1 MKKRQSVPLQRQS
14 LKPTLDGYFILKRY
28 FPKHSTITV
37 PYPPTELTDEE
48 LEKLR
53 SQLDKSLPIF
63 SMMTDLWDWDLH
75 FENDL
80 SDDWYYDAAFGQ
92 QSSIN
97 ALAEQL
103 AEYFLEKVEEY
114 NMDYDS
120 YQDPDAFRLL
130 VMEKARQFI
139 VNWRQNIPKTI
150 AQP

>member
-1 MKKRQSVPLQRQS
+1 MKRQS
-14 LKPTLDGYFILKRY
+14 LKPTLAGYFILKRY

-37 PYPPTELTDEE
+37 PYPPADLSDEE

-53 SQLDKSLPIF
+53 SQLDKALPRY
-63 SMMTDLWDWDLH
+63 SMMMDLWDWDLH

-97 ALAEQL
+97 ALAKQL

-114 NMDYDS
+114 SMDYDHH
-120 YQDPDAFRLL
+120 QDQDAFRSV
-130 VMEKARQFI
+130 VMEEARQFI
-139 VNWRQNIPKTI
+139 VNWRQNIQKTI
-150 AQP
+150 APP